1 MSDRETYIQKGD
13 IIIFDNKHK
22 IYCGDC
28 TLEESYSFMGDDV
41 ATLCFTSPPY
51 NVGGNNC
58 ESGKTAKYQTI
69 KYNKIEEM
77 YDKYGSQDIRN
88 KSKKYF
94 GNEDNKTQE
103 EYLDFLIKSSTNAL
117 NHCKY
122 LFFNIAHTSGN
133 KMSLIDYQYQ
143 MKEKYVDTIIW
154 TKDISLPAIE
164 PNVLNSDFEYIYI
177 YTNIKNN
184 GKHIRIGEDF
194 RGTKSNVISSKRNMQ
209 NKYANIHKA
218 LMPLE
223 LCDKMINDFTKEND
237 IVLDCFSGL
246 GTNMISCLKNNRIYR
261 GIELEP
267 YYCQETINRYLEY
280 KTDDYDVKIIRNGEC
295 IDFESIKKDIINEY
309 TIFTV

>member
-1 MSDRETYIQKGD
+1 MNQEVFIQKGD
-13 IIIFDNKHK
+13 IIVFDNKHK

-28 TLEESYSFMGDDV
+28 TDNDSYNFMKNEEASM
-41 ATLCFTSPPY
+41 CFTSPPY

-58 ESGKTAKYQTI
+58 ESGKTAKYQTN
-69 KYNKIEEM
+69 KYNKIEDM

-94 GNEDNKTQE
+94 ENEDNKTQE
-103 EYLDFLIKSSTNAL
+103 DYLQFLLQSSNNAL
-117 NHCKY
+117 KHCKY
-122 LFFNIAHTSGN
+122 LFFNIAHSSGN
-133 KMSLIDYQYQ
+133 KIALIDYVSQ

-154 TKDISLPAIE
+154 VKDLTLPVIE
-164 PNVLNSDFEYIYI
+164 PNVLNIDYEYIYI
-177 YTNIKNN
+177 FTDIKNN

-194 RGTKSNVISSKRNMQ
+194 RGTKSNVIKVRRNMQ

-218 LMPLE
+218 LMPID
-223 LCDKMINDFTKEND
+223 LCNEIITSFTNEED

-246 GTNMISCLKNNRIYR
+246 GTTMISCMQNNRIYR

-280 KTDDYDVKIIRNGEC
+280 KTDDYDIKIIRNNEVM
-295 IDFESIKKDIINEY
+295 DFNEVKGQ
-309 TIFTV
+309 IVRQFNLFTV

>member
-1 MSDRETYIQKGD
+1 MNDTFIKKGD
-13 IIIFDNKHK
+13 IIVFDDKHK
-22 IYCGDC
+22 IICGDC
-28 TLEESYSFMGDDV
+28 TIEETYKFMNDEK
-41 ATLCFTSPPY
+41 ATMCFTSPPY

-58 ESGKTAKYQTI
+58 ESGKNAKYQTQ

-77 YDKYGSQDIRN
+77 YDKFGSQDIRN

-94 GNEDNKTQE
+94 SNEDNKTQE
-103 EYLDFLIKSSTNAL
+103 DYLDFLLKSSNNAL
-117 NHCKY
+117 NYSKY

-133 KMSLIDYQYQ
+133 KIALIDYMYA

-154 TKDISLPAIE
+154 SKDLTLPAIE
-164 PNVLNSDFEYIYI
+164 PNVLNSDYEYIYI

-194 RGTKSNVISSKRNMQ
+194 RGTKSNVINIKRNMQ

-218 LMPLE
+218 LMPLD
-223 LCDKMINDFTKEND
+223 LCNKMILDFTKEND
-237 IVLDCFSGL
+237 IVLDIFSGL
-246 GTNMISCLKNNRIYR
+246 GTNMISCMKNNRIYR

-280 KTDDYDVKIIRNGEC
+280 KTDDINVKVIRNGKQ
-295 IDFESIKKDIINEY
+295 IDFKDFKENVIKEY
-309 TIFTV
+309 TLFTI

>member
-1 MSDRETYIQKGD
+1 MNRETFIKLGD

-22 IYCGDC
+22 IFCGDC
-28 TLEESYSFMGDDV
+28 TNKESYDFMKDEI
-41 ATLCFTSPPY
+41 ASMCFTSPPY

-58 ESGKTAKYQTI
+58 ESGKTAKYQTK
-69 KYNKIEEM
+69 KYNQIE
-77 YDKYGSQDIRN
+77 D

-103 EYLDFLIKSSTNAL
+103 EYLDFLLRSSNNAL
-117 NHCKY
+117 DHCKY

-133 KMSLIDYQYQ
+133 KISLIDYMHT
-143 MKEKYVDTIIW
+143 MKDKYVDTIIW
-154 TKDISLPAIE
+154 SKSVSLPAIE

-177 YTNIKNN
+177 FTNISNN

-194 RGTKSNVISSKRNMQ
+194 RGTKSNVININRNMQ

-218 LMPLE
+218 LMPIE
-223 LCDKMINDFTKEND
+223 LCNEIISNYTKENG
-237 IVLDCFSGL
+237 IILDCFSGL
-246 GTNMISCLKNNRIYR
+246 GTNMISCMENNRIYR

-280 KTDDYDVKIIRNGEC
+280 KTDDYDIKILRDGET
-295 IDFESIKKDIINEY
+295 IDFKDIKNQIINEY
-309 TIFTV
+309 TIFTI

>member
-1 MSDRETYIQKGD
+1 MKENYIQKGD
-13 IIIFDNKHK
+13 IIIFDGKHK
-22 IYCGDC
+22 IYCGDS
-28 TLEESYSFMGDDV
+28 TLKDSYAFMNEEQ

-58 ESGKTAKYQTI
+58 ESGKNAKYQTQ
-69 KYNKIEEM
+69 KYNKIQDM

-94 GNEDNKTQE
+94 SNEDNKTQE
-103 EYLDFLIKSSTNAL
+103 EYLNFLLDSSNNAL
-117 NHCKY
+117 NYCKY

-133 KMSLIDYQYQ
+133 KLSLIDYMNN
-143 MKEKYVDTIIW
+143 MKNKYVDTIIW
-154 TKDISLPAIE
+154 AKDVSLPAIE

-177 YTNIKNN
+177 FTNIKNN
-184 GKHIRIGEDF
+184 GKHIRIGKDF
-194 RGTKSNVISSKRNMQ
+194 RGTKSNVINVKRNMQ

-218 LMPLE
+218 LMPID
-223 LCDKMINDFTKEND
+223 LCDKIITNFTNEND

-246 GTNMISCLKNNRIYR
+246 GTNMISCMENNRVYR

-280 KTDDYDVKIIRNGEC
+280 KTNDIDVKIIRNGEE
-295 IDFESIKKDIINEY
+295 IDFKKFKNNIIKEF
-309 TIFTV
+309 TIFTI